1 MKLPNDRINVIQEIL
16 DKTEK
21 EIENMNPVNIL
32 IAGKTGVG
40 KSTLINNIFREKL
53 ADTGIGKPVTKHL
66 RKISKNGIPIVLY
79 DTRGLELEQTIQ
91 QRVKK
96 EMLNLINQNKHSKE
110 AIHVVYYCIQATS
123 SRIEDMEL
131 ELIKDISENIP
142 VILVLTQALG
152 QPAED
157 FKRYLENMNLPVAGI
172 QTVMSEPYV
181 ISDDY
186 TIPAFGLKEL
196 VSKSLEVIPED
207 AQKAFTNAQQADI
220 ERKAK
225 NARRWATRYV
235 ASSFGIGFIPIPFSD
250 ASVLVPMQIT
260 LLAHITAIFGISLD
274 KSSIVSII
282 AAVGGTGSAT
292 FLGKSIVANALKF
305 IPGAG
310 TVIGGVISG
319 TTASIVTSALAA
331 SYIEVLSVMA
341 FKEMNGE
348 TVNLSFIENLMRKQF
363 KKNIH
368 MKGKKINKKELEFDR
383 NTDSSDYEHLLNIDE
398 DQKIPFYK
406 KVVPTI
412 KNTVQRFSKKNK
424 N

>member
-96 EMLNLINQNKHSKE
+96 EMLDLINQNKHSKE

-152 QPAED
+152 QPTED

-292 FLGKSIVANALKF
+292 FLGKSIVGNALKF

-383 NTDSSDYEHLLNIDE
+383 TTDTTDYEHLLNNDE
-398 DQKIPFYK
+398 NQKVPFYK
-406 KVVPTI
+406 KVAPKI
-412 KNTVQRFSKKNK
+412 KNTVKRFSRNK
-424 N
+424 

>member
-1 MKLPNDRINVIQEIL
+1 MKLPNDRLNVIQEIL

-96 EMLNLINQNKHSKE
+96 EMLDLIDQNKHSKD

-172 QTVMSEPYV
+172 QTVMSEAYV

-274 KSSIVSII
+274 KSSIISII

-292 FLGKSIVANALKF
+292 FLGKSIVGNALKF

-383 NTDSSDYEHLLNIDE
+383 TTDTSDYEHLLNNDE
-398 DQKIPFYK
+398 DQKVPFYK

-412 KNTVQRFSKKNK
+412 KNTVKRFSRKK
-424 N
+424 

>member
-1 MKLPNDRINVIQEIL
+1 MKLPNDRLNVIQEIL

-96 EMLNLINQNKHSKE
+96 EMLDLIDQNKHSKD

-172 QTVMSEPYV
+172 QTVMSEAYV

-196 VSKSLEVIPED
+196 VSKSLDVIPED

-274 KSSIVSII
+274 KSSIISII

-292 FLGKSIVANALKF
+292 FLGKSIVGNALKF

-383 NTDSSDYEHLLNIDE
+383 TTDTSDYEHLLNNDE
-398 DQKIPFYK
+398 DQKVPFYK

-412 KNTVQRFSKKNK
+412 KNTVKRFSRKK
-424 N
+424 